1 MAMKLQPREDVN
13 RHRAARRDWSVE
25 PALSAN
31 GRSPMVLLRLGR
43 YFTIFL
49 PVQAAI
55 SIANA
60 LIDAVEDEETT
71 IYRHKSVT
79 KHNSISDQINTEN
92 RKAT

>member
-1 MAMKLQPREDVN
+1 MRLQPREDVN
-13 RHRAARRDWSVE
+13 RHRAARRDWEVA

-31 GRSPMVLLRLGR
+31 GNAPMVFLRLGR

-49 PVQAAI
+49 PVQAALSI
-55 SIANA
+55 SNA
-60 LIDAVEDEETT
+60 LIDALEQEETT